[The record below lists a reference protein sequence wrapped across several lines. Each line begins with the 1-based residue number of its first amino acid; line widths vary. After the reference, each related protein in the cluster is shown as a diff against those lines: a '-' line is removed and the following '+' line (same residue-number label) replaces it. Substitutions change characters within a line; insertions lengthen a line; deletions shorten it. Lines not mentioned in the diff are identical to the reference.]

1 VRAGFVALLLVIA
14 SGLAFSQKVSNH
26 DDAFITDSTLR
37 AYLDKTPFQHGSL
50 HGYEDGYQA
59 GDTDF
64 HLQRPVPDFSKVKEF
79 RAATRGYV
87 DGDKDEY
94 RAGYRDGYQLGYRDA
109 AAGRPFVAIEHL
121 EAAAERKPVTVAQTD
136 STPSEDDSAPV
147 EVAAVALPSTPIKVP
162 LQALFPAQ
170 QTVLPPGPS
179 PKDSVLAKIMN
190 NLRRTFMPA
199 IITPQAL
206 VSGTRR

>member
-14 SGLAFSQKVSNH
+14 SGLAYSQKVSNQ
-26 DDAFITDSTLR
+26 DDAFITDPALR

-79 RAATRGYV
+79 RLATRGYV
-87 DGDKDEY
+87 DGDKEEY
-94 RAGYRDGYQLGYRDA
+94 RAGYQDGFQLGYQDA
-109 AAGRPFVAIEHL
+109 TAGRPFVAIEHL
-121 EAAAERKPVTVAQTD
+121 EAAAERKPVAVAETD
-136 STPSEDDSAPV
+136 SIPSDDETAPV
-147 EVAAVALPSTPIKVP
+147 EVASVALPSTPIKVP

-179 PKDSVLAKIMN
+179 PKDSALAKIMN

-199 IITPQAL
+199 LITPQAL
-206 VSGTRR
+206 ISGTQK

>member
-14 SGLAFSQKVSNH
+14 SALAYSQKNFNQ
-26 DDAFITDSTLR
+26 DDAFITDPALR
-37 AYLDKTPFQHGSL
+37 AYIDKTPFQHGSL

-64 HLQRPVPDFSKVKEF
+64 HLQRPVPDFSKVKEY

-87 DGDKDEY
+87 DGDKVEY
-94 RAGYRDGYQLGYRDA
+94 RAGYRDGYQLGYQDA

-121 EAAAERKPVTVAQTD
+121 EAAAERKPVTVAQAD
-136 STPSEDDSAPV
+136 SNSSDDEPAPV
-147 EVAAVALPSTPIKVP
+147 EVATVALPSTPIKVP
-162 LQALFPAQ
+162 MQALFPAQ

-179 PKDSVLAKIMN
+179 PKDSALAKIMN

-206 VSGTRR
+206 VSGSRR